1 MSSYIEAVRLWN
13 ILCWNIRG
21 LNGDDKWPSIRNKI
35 EESSAAVICLQETK
49 MTSFDNTSI
58 RSFAP
63 KRFNHFVC
71 VPSIGASGGLLVLWN
86 SSVFAGT
93 IILQE
98 SFAVVVRFTSVM
110 TAQSWTLV
118 NVYGPCVEPR
128 RSDFV
133 NWLHNQDIPDDDDW
147 ILVGDFNFYRYVE
160 SRNKPGGNFNDM
172 NIFNDIINHLGLV
185 ELPIKGRAFTWSN
198 MQLNPLL
205 VQLDWF
211 FTSTNWTLSFPN
223 TVINPLARPVSDHL
237 PCVIN
242 IGKKILNQ
250 LYSDLKTTG

>member
-1 MSSYIEAVRLWN
+1 
-13 ILCWNIRG
+13 
-21 LNGDDKWPSIRNKI
+21 
-35 EESSAAVICLQETK
+35 
-49 MTSFDNTSI
+49 
-58 RSFAP
+58 
-63 KRFNHFVC
+63 
-71 VPSIGASGGLLVLWN
+71 
-86 SSVFAGT
+86 
-93 IILQE
+93 
-98 SFAVVVRFTSVM
+98 
-110 TAQSWTLV
+110 
-118 NVYGPCVEPR
+118 
-128 RSDFV
+128 
-133 NWLHNQDIPDDDDW
+133 
-147 ILVGDFNFYRYVE
+147 VE